1 MLGVFFSGCELLEN
15 FDPLHQTS
23 TSQVSTPSPLPPSV
37 SRPDSD
43 VELTVTNASPDPS
56 PPLPRHKESPFH
68 APDASSNP
76 FLTSDYRTGS
86 QDNLADGID
95 KGLKHCIS
103 DTNLTKLKQEYKP
116 AQTSGLMDTLYTRS
130 EEDLT
135 ATTVGE
141 ELTPRHCIAAETQ
154 HQLRNVT
161 PKASK
166 KHTQDDDERLSK
178 SLFFV
183 KLDDWEVFEDSNDK
197 PAPQAKV
204 RSNETSPT
212 PGRKG
217 TSKYGSKHKLEFL
230 NPSGIKP
237 ITSKANSRS
246 PDLRRRGIGRSRDR
260 SKSAAVMQGQAI
272 TKRSQWVSRYRPGV
286 AVPIPGETARE
297 SIMQSELRH
306 REKEFCSPV
315 QLRWVWLWAG
325 EGGGVGGE
333 RVLLTSAA
341 EVGVA
346 LGWGG
351 GERVLFY
358 QCLFEVG
365 VALSWGGGVY

>member
-1 MLGVFFSGCELLEN
+1 MTTAS
-15 FDPLHQTS
+15 P
-23 TSQVSTPSPLPPSV
+23 VSSPSV
-37 SRPDSD
+37 S
-43 VELTVTNASPDPS
+43 
-56 PPLPRHKESPFH
+56 RHKESPFH
-68 APDASSNP
+68 APDAGSNP
-76 FLTSDYRTGS
+76 FLTSDYRTAS
-86 QDNLADGID
+86 QDNLVDAVDQ
-95 KGLKHCIS
+95 GLKHCIS

-116 AQTSGLMDTLYTRS
+116 AQTSGFMDTLYTRS

-135 ATTVGE
+135 ATTGGE
-141 ELTPRHCIAAETQ
+141 ELSPRHCIAVETQ
-154 HQLRNVT
+154 RQLRNVT

-166 KHTQDDDERLSK
+166 KHPHDDDDERLSK

-183 KLDDWEVFEDSNDK
+183 KLDDSQDK
-197 PAPQAKV
+197 AAPPVEA

-212 PGRKG
+212 QGRKG

-246 PDLRRRGIGRSRDR
+246 PDLRRRGLGRSRDR
-260 SKSAAVMQGQAI
+260 SKSAAVMQGHAV

-315 QLRWVWLWAG
+315 QLR
-325 EGGGVGGE
+325 
-333 RVLLTSAA
+333 
-341 EVGVA
+341 
-346 LGWGG
+346 
-351 GERVLFY
+351 
-358 QCLFEVG
+358 
-365 VALSWGGGVY
+365 